1 MREWAEA
8 LYRAGVSA
16 ERDTTA
22 PFDYEEAWQV
32 SGVCLGAIDTL
43 FRSRGARWLR
53 RLRAPVLSR
62 IGSRHP
68 LMRGLIAG
76 SSLRPAV
83 VSDALAR
90 REALI
95 DELESFLAAR
105 DAWIVP
111 VFPTPAFTHRGAGQ
125 PIEVDGEPMPQIMAN
140 LLHNVVFNMT
150 GHPVTTMPAGLSA
163 RGLPIGVQMVGRRWQ
178 EMALLDVA
186 EQMAKRTGGYRLPPD
201 TGEHCSGK
209 P

>member
-1 MREWAEA
+1 MASFGPIARSIEDLRLSFAI
-8 LYRAGVSA
+8 VA
-16 ERDTTA
+16 ERGT
-22 PFDYEEAWQV
+22 P
-32 SGVCLGAIDTL
+32 
-43 FRSRGARWLR
+43 
-53 RLRAPVLSR
+53 
-62 IGSRHP
+62 
-68 LMRGLIAG
+68 IAG

-83 VSDALAR
+83 VRDALAR

-95 DELESFLAAR
+95 DGLESFLAAR

-111 VFPTPAFTHRGAGQ
+111 VFPTPAFIHRGPGQ

-186 EQMAKRTGGYRLPPD
+186 EQIAKRTGGYRLPPGYEGSIAQANRSPG
-201 TGEHCSGK
+201 T